1 MKHLG
6 RRSKQAL
13 MKAER
18 MKKAYK
24 IGKAKEMETVSLTCT
39 ESIVLDNMQT
49 RSNSTSISRI
59 FLIYKFKAETP
70 LICNLGSIKLLS
82 SWYHKFVKFFFC

>member
-39 ESIVLDNMQT
+39 ESIVLDT
-49 RSNSTSISRI
+49 
-59 FLIYKFKAETP
+59 
-70 LICNLGSIKLLS
+70 ICKLEVILLP
-82 SWYHKFVKFFFC
+82 

>member
-1 MKHLG
+1 
-6 RRSKQAL
+6 

-24 IGKAKEMETVSLTCT
+24 IGKAKETNASVETVSLTCI

-49 RSNSTSISRI
+49 II
-59 FLIYKFKAETP
+59 LFP
-70 LICNLGSIKLLS
+70 
-82 SWYHKFVKFFFC
+82 